1 MAMRERLR
9 KAILK
14 VAMTPDKNLDA
25 LPLLERSLAPVLA
38 LASTIYEFGV
48 SVRRVLYHF
57 HILREIRY
65 SIFSFSMRES
75 SFV

>member
-1 MAMRERLR
+1 MGMRERLR
-9 KAILK
+9 KAILQ

-25 LPLLERSLAPVLA
+25 LPVLERSLAPVLA
-38 LASTIYEFGV
+38 LASAIYDFGV

-57 HILREIRY
+57 HILRETRY
-65 SIFSFSMRES
+65 SIFRFSMRES